1 MEEPPSAVRVPR
13 AGRQNH
19 PKLARVGAVVAM
31 ALGLGACGSST
42 AAPTSGQPMPSSSAP
57 TPFALPA
64 FYTVPS
70 TLPQQPGALIKDT
83 PVTVTTEHI
92 NASAYLVMYTSQD
105 EQDKVV
111 AVTGVLYVPRAPP
124 PAGGFPVVA
133 WAHGTNGMGDPCTPS
148 LDPGTA
154 VPSLASVN
162 DILDHGWEFASTDY
176 QGEGTPPGLL
186 ASLVGNV
193 AAWDTID
200 LVRAAQQIPAA
211 RASTTYVVWGHSEGG
226 QAAMFAWE
234 LGPAYAPELHL
245 AGAVAGAPPS
255 QFATLL
261 PGLEG
266 GSNLFFVIM
275 IVAGVNEAY
284 GDAQA
289 PLSSVLT
296 EKGMDL
302 LPILREDCLNA
313 IQLAVNRYPAS
324 ALLSHDPMSVPQ
336 WAALLLA
343 NDPGQFTSGSNV
355 PLLIIQGADDDLV
368 PVTTTQQLATHLCG
382 IGEEVQ
388 RWLYPGEGHAEVIT
402 PSTPDMVQWIAD
414 RFAGTA
420 FPDSMQPSGLPRV
433 IDQDC
438 QTPGGFTSS

>member
-1 MEEPPSAVRVPR
+1 
-13 AGRQNH
+13 
-19 PKLARVGAVVAM
+19 
-31 ALGLGACGSST
+31 
-42 AAPTSGQPMPSSSAP
+42 
-57 TPFALPA
+57 
-64 FYTVPS
+64 
-70 TLPQQPGALIKDT
+70 
-83 PVTVTTEHI
+83 
-92 NASAYLVMYTSQD
+92 
-105 EQDKVV
+105 
-111 AVTGVLYVPRAPP
+111 
-124 PAGGFPVVA
+124 
-133 WAHGTNGMGDPCTPS
+133 
-148 LDPGTA
+148 
-154 VPSLASVN
+154 
-162 DILDHGWEFASTDY
+162 
-176 QGEGTPPGLL
+176 
-186 ASLVGNV
+186 
-193 AAWDTID
+193 
-200 LVRAAQQIPAA
+200 
-211 RASTTYVVWGHSEGG
+211 
-226 QAAMFAWE
+226 
-234 LGPAYAPELHL
+234 
-245 AGAVAGAPPS
+245 
-255 QFATLL
+255 
-261 PGLEG
+261 
-266 GSNLFFVIM
+266 M

-420 FPDSMQPSGLPRV
+420 FPDSMQPSGLPGV

>member
-1 MEEPPSAVRVPR
+1 MWMEQPPSAARVPGAR
-13 AGRQNH
+13 RRNDTA
-19 PKLARVGAVVAM
+19 LARIGAVITM
-31 ALGLGACGSST
+31 ALVAGACGSS
-42 AAPTSGQPMPSSSAP
+42 AATPTSSQSAPSTATP

-64 FYTVPS
+64 FYAVPS
-70 TLPQQPGALIKDT
+70 TLPDQPGMLIKDT
-83 PVTVTTEHI
+83 PVAVTAEHI
-92 NASAYLVMYTSQD
+92 HATAYLVMYTSQD
-105 EQDKVV
+105 EQGKVV
-111 AVTGVLYVPRAPP
+111 AVTGVLYLPLAPP

-162 DILDHGWEFASTDY
+162 DILAHGWEFASTDY

-186 ASLVGNV
+186 AYLVGNV

-211 RASTTYVVWGHSEGG
+211 HASTTYVVWGHSEGG

-234 LGPAYAPELHL
+234 LGPAYTPELHL
-245 AGAVAGAPPS
+245 AGVVAGAPPS
-255 QFATLL
+255 EFATLL
-261 PGLEG
+261 PGQESGL
-266 GSNLFFVIM
+266 IM
-275 IVAGVNEAY
+275 IVAGFNQAY

-289 PLSSVLT
+289 PLSAVLT
-296 EKGMDL
+296 ARGTDL
-302 LPILREDCLNA
+302 LPILRQDCLDD
-313 IQLAVNRYPAS
+313 IEVAVNHYPAS
-324 ALLSHDPMSVPQ
+324 SVLSHDPMTVPP
-336 WAALLLA
+336 WSALLLA
-343 NDPGQFTSGSNV
+343 NDSGQFTSGSNV

-368 PVTTTQQLATHLCG
+368 PVTTTQQLAAHLCG

-420 FPDSMQPSGLPRV
+420 FPDSMQPSGLPGV